1 MMSLEQWLR
10 NGWLRPNEAT
20 VAQIQRLLQVVDR
33 EISDAQ
39 AAGLSADGKFQHAY
53 DAALQLCMIPLLAV
67 GYRVGKGQGQHQYG
81 IASLPYTLGTNWSE
95 TANHISTCST
105 LRGQATYERIDVV
118 SDADADELLDTAE
131 QLRTDV
137 VDWLKA
143 NHPALVP
150 PGI

>member
-1 MMSLEQWLR
+1 MSLEQWLR
-10 NGWLRPNEAT
+10 NAWLQRNEPT

-39 AAGLSADGKFQHAY
+39 AAGLSADGRFQHAY
-53 DAALQLCMIPLLAV
+53 DAALRLCMISLLAS
-67 GYRVGKGQGQHQYG
+67 GYQVPKGKGRHKRA
-81 IASLPYTLGTNWSE
+81 IDSLPYTLGGRWSD
-95 TANHISTCST
+95 TANHIERCSR
-105 LRGQATYERIDVV
+105 LRGQVMYERIGLV
-118 SDADADELLDTAE
+118 SEQDADDLLDTAK

-137 VDWLKA
+137 IDWLKA